1 MKLISEQI
9 EEIKIITEEGREG
22 KKSLYITGPFIQTE
36 VKNRNG
42 RMYQNE
48 SVAREVKRYTE
59 NYIAKGRAL
68 GELGHPD
75 GPSINLDRVSHN
87 IVELKQNGN
96 DFIGKAKIL
105 ETPMGQIAR
114 NLIES
119 GVQLGVSTRG
129 MGSLKEV
136 NGINVVQDDF
146 YLATAAD
153 IVADPSAPDAY
164 VNGVMEGVEWIWNNG
179 VLKAAAPQ
187 KAEELVQV
195 AEIHK
200 EVIKKTSKAELTEA
214 KIRVFQHFLSKL

>member
-9 EEIKIITEEGREG
+9 EDIRIITEEGKEG

-42 RMYQNE
+42 RMYQRE
-48 SVAREVKRYTE
+48 SVAREVQRYTE
-59 NYIAKGRAL
+59 NYVNKGRAL

-75 GPSINLDRVSHN
+75 GPSINLHLVSHN
-87 IVELKQNGN
+87 IVELKQSGN

-105 ETPMGQIAR
+105 ETPMGNIAR

-136 NGINVVQDDF
+136 NGVQVVQDDF

-153 IVADPSAPDAY
+153 IVADPSAPNAF
-164 VNGVMEGVEWIWNNG
+164 VNGIMEGVEWVWDNG
-179 VLKAAAPQ
+179 ILKASELDKAKKHINEAASKKDK
-187 KAEELVQV
+187 KALEE
-195 AEIHK
+195 AM
-200 EVIKKTSKAELTEA
+200 
-214 KIRVFQHFLSKL
+214 IRVFNNLLSSKQKNYK